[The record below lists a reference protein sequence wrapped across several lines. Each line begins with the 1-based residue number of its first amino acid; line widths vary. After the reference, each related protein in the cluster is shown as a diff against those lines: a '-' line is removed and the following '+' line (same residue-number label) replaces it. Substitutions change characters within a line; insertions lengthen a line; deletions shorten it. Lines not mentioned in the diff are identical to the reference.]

1 MPIKPDPTTP
11 EGEAVLDLADL
22 MDGLQAD
29 TGEWPGADTVDI
41 LEGWLSR
48 FTFAVSQTLTSQVT
62 GRAWVLDQWDRHSD
76 EVTLWSDEA
85 SALASLAQ
93 EVRSSWDDVA
103 GTDGVPYRPP
113 ADDRTAVDLYYGAQ
127 EDLEGYSLYPASI
140 SRCVRTPRSLSLS
153 DDEACAEANSAAV
166 FHPMEDPDDEGL
178 PCIEIAGILVF
189 AYLDSDKEAVRV
201 SVHLDTTDEQLVRAD
216 STVPIQV
223 EIEDTT
229 VFTSLTS
236 PPAPA
241 PRTGTT
247 GWKTRLKRLARR
259 TAHHHDRKRRQGGY
273 LTPN

>member
-1 MPIKPDPTTP
+1 MLIKPDPATP
-11 EGEAVLDLADL
+11 EGEAILDLADS
-22 MDGLQAD
+22 MDSLQAD

-48 FTFAVSQTLTSQVT
+48 FTFAVSETLTSQVT
-62 GRAWVLDQWDRHSD
+62 GRAWFLDQWDRHSD
-76 EVTLWSDEA
+76 EVTLWSDET
-85 SALASLAQ
+85 SALASLAR

-140 SRCVRTPRSLSLS
+140 SRCMRTPRSLSLS
-153 DDEACAEANSAAV
+153 DDKACAEANSAAV
-166 FHPMEDPDDEGL
+166 LHPMKDPADEGL

-189 AYLDSDKEAVRV
+189 AYLDSGKEAVRV
-201 SVHLDTTDEQLVRAD
+201 SIHLDTADEQLVRAD

-223 EIEDTT
+223 EIEGTT
-229 VFTSLTS
+229 VFTNLTA

-241 PRTGTT
+241 PRTETT
-247 GWKTRLKRLARR
+247 GVEDPPHAARPPHR
-259 TAHHHDRKRRQGGY
+259 TPLRQEAPAGG
-273 LTPN
+273 

>member
-1 MPIKPDPTTP
+1 MLIKPDPTTP
-11 EGEAVLDLADL
+11 EGEAILDLADL

-85 SALASLAQ
+85 SALASMAR
-93 EVRSSWDDVA
+93 EVRSSWANVA
-103 GTDGVPYRPP
+103 GDDGVPYRPP

-153 DDEACAEANSAAV
+153 DDEACAEANSTAV
-166 FHPMEDPDDEGL
+166 FHPMENPDDEGL

-189 AYLDSDKEAVRV
+189 AYLDHELGAVRV
-201 SVHLDTTDEQLVRAD
+201 SIHLDTTDEQLVRAD

-229 VFTSLTS
+229 VFTNLTS

-241 PRTGTT
+241 PRTGTPW
-247 GWKTRLKRLARR
+247 WKTRLTQLARR
-259 TAHHHDRKRRQGGY
+259 TAHHHDRKRRQGG
-273 LTPN
+273 